1 MACSTR
7 ARRRRC
13 QRHLRSRTIRFP
25 RNRGVTKLGYAAIA
39 TVGQHT
45 FVVLAQLFYGRASV
59 VNRIISVAGSTGDGL
74 DDVEVSP
81 TDENLGVARPS
92 IVLRFGSVAVVAG
105 WHERSIDDPRFATIP
120 WCTRGASRQLSRTA
134 SDHPMCCR
142 LRDPEDRGELA
153 YRQVRAQGDARDHDA
168 LSERARPRAASS
180 WPFGDAVEDGG
191 ELAIVECREHEH
203 ARSDKPVF
211 HCQIVGVGSL
221 GDVVR
226 NADTRSQ
233 QAHAVGATLRGWGKR
248 AQARARHSGSGTAS
262 PRRGDVQCCV
272 HRTSRAPA

>member
-105 WHERSIDDPRFATIP
+105 LARAFHRRSTIRDDPVVHSRRLSPAEPYSERPSDVLQTSRSRRP
-120 WCTRGASRQLSRTA
+120 RRARVSSGSCARRRTRSRRVVGASTTTGGL
-134 SDHPMCCR
+134 
-142 LRDPEDRGELA
+142 
-153 YRQVRAQGDARDHDA
+153 VVAR
-168 LSERARPRAASS
+168 R
-180 WPFGDAVEDGG
+180 
-191 ELAIVECREHEH
+191 
-203 ARSDKPVF
+203 
-211 HCQIVGVGSL
+211 
-221 GDVVR
+221 
-226 NADTRSQ
+226 
-233 QAHAVGATLRGWGKR
+233 
-248 AQARARHSGSGTAS
+248 
-262 PRRGDVQCCV
+262 
-272 HRTSRAPA
+272 